1 MTPPPGRLTVAAAQ
15 ACAPWY
21 RIAQMVAKLQRALAL
36 LERAPAP
43 EAAAAYA
50 TLGRVLEE
58 AGDAAAVCVA
68 AAERNATAVP

>member
-1 MTPPPGRLTVAAAQ
+1 MTPPPGRLTVAASR

-21 RIAQMVAKLQRALAL
+21 RIAQMVAKLQRAVEL
-36 LERAPAP
+36 LERAPAA
-43 EAAAAYA
+43 EAAAAYK

-68 AAERNATAVP
+68 AAEHHATALP